1 LFANLKTMSR
11 LQLLLREASAGL
23 PPWQNIPQSKWADIA
38 RQCSDAEAEEIRAR
52 IASLETELLETEEW
66 DGDTR
71 DDIHEMIWMFNNIL
85 AQIPLQNM

>member
-1 LFANLKTMSR
+1 MSR

-52 IASLETELLETEEW
+52 IASLETELLETELLETEEW